1 MRVASAPGAT
11 VSRPA
16 RARIDLDAL
25 RHNLRYAKELAG
37 PARVLA
43 VVKAN
48 GYGHGAVPVARA
60 LAGAADALGVACT
73 EEALELRESGIDVP
87 VLLMEGVFS
96 PDEITL
102 ADRHRLAMVVHSREQ
117 LGWVL
122 ASRPRLPLDCWLKVD
137 TGMHRVGLE
146 PSDLPAAY
154 AALTGAPQVGGLVLM
169 THFARAD
176 EPGHPFT
183 ARQAARFA
191 ELTAGFAVPRSL
203 ANSAA
208 VIAWPDTHADWV
220 RPGIMLYGTSPL
232 GDAHP
237 SAGRLRPVMH
247 LESALIA
254 VRELAAGET
263 VGYGGRFV
271 CPRATRV
278 GVVAMGY
285 ADGYPRH
292 APDGTPVVVRG
303 RRARLIGRVSMDM
316 LTVDLSGIEDA
327 AVGDPVELWGD
338 QVSANAVAAASGTI
352 AYQLFTGISP
362 RVPRIYA
369 SEEVKAG
376 FGGS

>member
-1 MRVASAPGAT
+1 M
-11 VSRPA
+11 SRPA

-37 PARVLA
+37 PVRVLA

-48 GYGHGAVPVARA
+48 GYGHGALPVARA
-60 LAGAADALGVACT
+60 LSGDADALGVACT
-73 EEALELRESGIDVP
+73 EEALELRESGVKVP
-87 VLLMEGVFS
+87 ILLMEGVFS
-96 PDEITL
+96 PDEIAL

-117 LGWVL
+117 LGWIL
-122 ASRPRLPLDCWLKVD
+122 ASRPSLPLDCWLKVD
-137 TGMHRVGLE
+137 TGMHRVGLD
-146 PSDLPAAY
+146 PSDLPTAY
-154 AALTGAPQVGGLVLM
+154 GALTGAPQVGGLVLM

-191 ELTAGFAVPRSL
+191 ELTAGLAVPRSL

-208 VIAWPDTHADWV
+208 VIAWPDTHGDWV
-220 RPGIMLYGTSPL
+220 RPGIMLYGISPH

-271 CPRATRV
+271 CPGATRV

-292 APDGTPVVVRG
+292 ATDGTPVVVRG

-316 LTVDLSGIEDA
+316 LTVDLSGIENA
-327 AVGDPVELWGD
+327 VVGDPVELWGD
-338 QVSANAVAAASGTI
+338 QVSANAVASASGTI

-369 SEEVKAG
+369 SAEVKSG
-376 FGGS
+376 PGGS